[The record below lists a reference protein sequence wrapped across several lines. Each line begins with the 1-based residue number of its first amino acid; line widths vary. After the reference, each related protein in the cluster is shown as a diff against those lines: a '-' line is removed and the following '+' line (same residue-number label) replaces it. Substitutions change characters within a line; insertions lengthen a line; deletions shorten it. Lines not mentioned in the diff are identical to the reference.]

1 MGDFLLGLRENPYA
15 SKAIRRLGLP
25 IPLPPVLRRA
35 TGPWEEKPLRDDY
48 VIVGGAGLG
57 RLTPAIAATVARG
70 GANALVDGD
79 VDVLSLFRKEAVD
92 QGTDAHRVFPDA
104 IDPQPRVA
112 ALVFDATGI
121 ATVPELIRLHAF
133 FHPLVSRVRPSGR
146 IVVLGTP
153 PSACGLAEQAAVQQG
168 LDGFVRSLAKE
179 VGKKGTTAGLVQV
192 EPGAEENLEGIL
204 RFLLSTRSA
213 FVTGQTIRV
222 RSLLKA
228 GPWVWTRPLE
238 GQVAVVTGAARGIG
252 AATAGALAAE
262 GAHVLCVDR
271 PEDADGL
278 RDIATRVGG
287 SALPLDITAPD
298 AADTLATRLLE
309 GHGGADVLVHN
320 AGITRD
326 KTLARMSPDRW
337 NAVLDVNLGAVLRV
351 NARLMQGVLR
361 DGGRIVCLS
370 SMAGIAGNLG
380 QTNYTASKAGII
392 GYVRHLADHV
402 AERGIA
408 VHAVAPGF
416 IETRMTAA
424 IPFAIREVG
433 RRASSLGQGGLP
445 EDVADV
451 VTFLATPCSR
461 GTLSG
466 AFEASPGPH
475 PSPCQMTASMIPCPD
490 ARAGWSSVLRCAPS
504 HRGTS
509 LCGQTCQ

>member
-1 MGDFLLGLRENPYA
+1 MGDILLGLRENPFA

-35 TGPWEEKPLRDDY
+35 TGPWEQKPLRDDY
-48 VIVGGAGLG
+48 VIVGGTGLG
-57 RLTPAIAATVARG
+57 RLTTTIAATLAHG
-70 GANALVDGD
+70 GANALVAGD
-79 VDVLSLFRKEAVD
+79 MDVVSLFKKEAAD
-92 QGTDAHRVFPDA
+92 QGTEAHRVFPDA
-104 IDPQPRVA
+104 IDPKPRVA
-112 ALVFDATGI
+112 ALVFDATEI
-121 ATVPELIRLHAF
+121 ANVTELSRLHAF

-153 PSACGLAEQAAVQQG
+153 SSACGLAEQAAVQQG

-192 EPGAEENLEGIL
+192 EPGAEANLEGIL
-204 RFLLSTRSA
+204 RFVLSTRSA

-222 RSLLKA
+222 RPLLKV

-252 AATAGALAAE
+252 AATVRALAAE

-271 PEDADGL
+271 PEDEDGL
-278 RDIATRVGG
+278 RNVAARVGG
-287 SALPLDITAPD
+287 SVLPLDITAPD

-309 GHGGADVLVHN
+309 EHGGADVLVHN

-326 KTLARMSPDRW
+326 KTLARMSADRW
-337 NAVLDVNLGAVLRV
+337 DAVLDVNLGAVLRV
-351 NARLMQGVLR
+351 NARLLEGVLR

-392 GYVRHLADHV
+392 GYVRHLAEQV
-402 AERGIA
+402 ADRGIA

-451 VTFLATPCSR
+451 ITFLATPCSR
-461 GTLSG
+461 GMTG
-466 AFEASPGPH
+466 A
-475 PSPCQMTASMIPCPD
+475 
-490 ARAGWSSVLRCAPS
+490 VLRVC
-504 HRGTS
+504 GGS
-509 LCGQTCQ
+509 LLGA

>member
-1 MGDFLLGLRENPYA
+1 MGDILLGLRENPYA
-15 SKAIRRLGLP
+15 SKAIQRLGLP
-25 IPLPPVLRRA
+25 IPLPPLLRRA

-57 RLTPAIAATVARG
+57 RLTPAIAATLAHG
-70 GANALVDGD
+70 GANALVAGD
-79 VDVLSLFRKEAVD
+79 MDVLSVFRKEAAE
-92 QGTDAHRVFPDA
+92 QGTDAHRVFPEA

-121 ATVPELIRLHAF
+121 AQVADLARLHAF

-153 PSACGLAEQAAVQQG
+153 PSDCDVTEQAAVQQG

-179 VGKKGTTAGLVQV
+179 VGKKGTTVGLVQV
-192 EPGAEENLEGIL
+192 DPGAEENLEGIL
-204 RFLLSTRSA
+204 RFVLSRRSA

-222 RSLLKA
+222 RSLMKA
-228 GPWVWTRPLE
+228 GPRVWSRPLD

-252 AATAGALAAE
+252 AATARALAAE

-271 PEDADGL
+271 PEDQDGL
-278 RDIATRVGG
+278 RDVASRVGG
-287 SALPLDITAPD
+287 SALALDITASG
-298 AADTLATRLLE
+298 AADTLAARLLDD
-309 GHGGADVLVHN
+309 HGGADVIVHN

-326 KTLARMSPDRW
+326 KTLARMSEDRW
-337 NAVLDVNLGAVLRV
+337 NAVLDVNLGAVLRI
-351 NARLMQGVLR
+351 NARLMEGVLR

-392 GYVRHLADHV
+392 GYVRNLAERVVD
-402 AERGIA
+402 RGIA
-408 VHAVAPGF
+408 VYAVAPGF

-451 VTFLATPCSR
+451 ITFLATPCAR
-461 GTLSG
+461 G
-466 AFEASPGPH
+466 
-475 PSPCQMTASMIPCPD
+475 MT
-490 ARAGWSSVLRCAPS
+490 GSVLRVC
-504 HRGTS
+504 GGS
-509 LCGQTCQ
+509 LLGA

>member
-35 TGPWEEKPLRDDY
+35 TGPWKEKPLRDDY
-48 VIVGGAGLG
+48 VIVGGTGLG
-57 RLTPAIAATVARG
+57 RLTPAIAATVAHG

-79 VDVLSLFRKEAVD
+79 MDVLSLFRKEAVD

-121 ATVPELIRLHAF
+121 ADVAGLSRLHAF

-204 RFLLSTRSA
+204 RFVLSTRSA
-213 FVTGQTIRV
+213 FVTGQTIGV

-228 GPWVWTRPLE
+228 GPWAWTRPLE

-252 AATAGALAAE
+252 AATAGALAVE

-278 RDIATRVGG
+278 RAVAARVGG
-287 SALPLDITAPD
+287 SALPLDITSPG

-309 GHGGADVLVHN
+309 GHGGVDVLVHN

-326 KTLARMSPDRW
+326 KTLARMSADRW
-337 NAVLDVNLGAVLRV
+337 DAVLDVNLGAVLRV
-351 NARLMQGVLR
+351 NARLMDGVLR

-392 GYVRHLADHV
+392 GYVRHLAEQLVD
-402 AERGIA
+402 RGIA

-451 VTFLATPCSR
+451 ITFLATPCAR
-461 GTLSG
+461 GMTG
-466 AFEASPGPH
+466 A
-475 PSPCQMTASMIPCPD
+475 
-490 ARAGWSSVLRCAPS
+490 VLRVC
-504 HRGTS
+504 GGS
-509 LCGQTCQ
+509 LLGA